1 MSAPLPVSSERMNFE
16 NDKMSLEFGRLFE
29 EKFLKQGKEE
39 EREIGY
45 SLDMAW
51 EILSTLPRSE
61 LTRVS
66 LDDIREH
73 IKTSGN

>member
-1 MSAPLPVSSERMNFE
+1 
-16 NDKMSLEFGRLFE
+16 MSLEFGKLFE

-51 EILSTLPRSE
+51 EILSNLPRSE

-66 LDDIREH
+66 LADIREH
-73 IKTSGN
+73 IRVAGD

>member
-1 MSAPLPVSSERMNFE
+1 
-16 NDKMSLEFGRLFE
+16 MSLEFGKLFE

-51 EILSTLPRSE
+51 EILSNLPRSE

-66 LDDIREH
+66 LSDIHEH
-73 IKTSGN
+73 IKKYTD

>member
-1 MSAPLPVSSERMNFE
+1 
-16 NDKMSLEFGRLFE
+16 MSLEFGKLFE

-51 EILSTLPRSE
+51 EILSNLPRSE

-66 LDDIREH
+66 LSDINEH
-73 IKTSGN
+73 IRKHTD

>member
-1 MSAPLPVSSERMNFE
+1 ML
-16 NDKMSLEFGRLFE
+16 LEFGKLFE

-51 EILSTLPRSE
+51 EILSNLPRSE

-66 LDDIREH
+66 LTDIHEH
-73 IKTSGN
+73 IRKYTD

>member
-1 MSAPLPVSSERMNFE
+1 
-16 NDKMSLEFGRLFE
+16 MSLEFGRLFE